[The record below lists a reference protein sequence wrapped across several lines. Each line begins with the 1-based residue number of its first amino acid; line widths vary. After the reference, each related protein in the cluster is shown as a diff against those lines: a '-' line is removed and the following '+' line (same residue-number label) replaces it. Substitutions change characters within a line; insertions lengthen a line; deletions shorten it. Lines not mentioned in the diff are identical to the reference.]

1 MKLLVHICLYHRFIL
16 FLNHFKTFTVET
28 PDKYKEVKHY
38 QDIFFFSPAAS
49 MQRLCMCKPCYPTM
63 FPCLCSSTK
72 QGKEERQESKI
83 TSTERFR
90 H

>member
-38 QDIFFFSPAAS
+38 QDIFFFFTLSLNAKAV
-49 MQRLCMCKPCYPTM
+49 
-63 FPCLCSSTK
+63 
-72 QGKEERQESKI
+72 
-83 TSTERFR
+83 
-90 H
+90 HV